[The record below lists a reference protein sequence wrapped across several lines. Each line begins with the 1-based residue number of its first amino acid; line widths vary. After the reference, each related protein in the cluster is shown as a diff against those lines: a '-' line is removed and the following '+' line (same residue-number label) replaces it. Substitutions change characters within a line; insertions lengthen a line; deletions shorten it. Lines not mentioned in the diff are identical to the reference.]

1 VKKNDVVRLSIGE
14 INNLGCGVGH
24 LPSSDGTRG
33 PVVFVRDAVTGD
45 EIEARIIKVNKS
57 YLVARIERILTPSPL
72 RCTPDCEA
80 KGCGGCVYRHVSYAH
95 ELELKRDYVQNAFR
109 KAGLSDVLVEDT
121 RGTGVTVGYRNKAQ
135 YPVAN
140 GKNGME
146 AGFFATASHRIV
158 PAESCKLQPAVFSE
172 IAAFVCRFCDTH
184 GIRAYEEES
193 GKGLL
198 RHIYL
203 RRGEVTGEVMV
214 CLVLNGETLP
224 AEAEFTE
231 SLTAKFPAVKSVL
244 INVNRANTNVVLGK
258 EERLLWGSSYIEDEL
273 CGLRFRISAG
283 AFYQVNHGACELLYG
298 IAREKA
304 ALTGKE
310 TLLDLYCGIGSI
322 GLSMAKD
329 AGEVIGIEI
338 VDEAVERAAE
348 NAERNGIAHAHFY
361 CGDASDARKLLA
373 NAERE
378 RGALD
383 VSNTTVVFDPP
394 RKGSTPELIAYVAER
409 GFPRV
414 VYVSCNPDTL
424 ARDCVWFKELGYEI
438 GAVTPVDMFPRTGHV
453 ESVVC
458 LSRKTSHEMKLN
470 SAPFEMI
477 KSGEKTIEL
486 RLYDEKRQQIKVGDI
501 ITFTNTSNG
510 EKMSATV
517 KKLHRFD
524 TFNELYQALPL
535 LLCGYTPEDI
545 DSAHPSDMEQY
556 YSVEEQRKYGVVGI
570 ELCPPMQIT
579 DESVIGI
586 EKR

>member
-310 TLLDLYCGIGSI
+310 TLLDLYCGTGTI
-322 GLSMAKD
+322 GLSMANKAARLIGVEVVPSAVAD
-329 AGEVIGIEI
+329 A
-338 VDEAVERAAE
+338 RR
-348 NAERNGIAHAHFY
+348 NAERNGVHTARFLCA
-361 CGDASDARKLLA
+361 DAGEAACKLRD
-373 NAERE
+373 E
-378 RGALD
+378 GIHPD
-383 VSNTTVVFDPP
+383 VVVIDPP
-394 RKGSTPELIAYVAER
+394 RKGCTPDVIHTIADMA
-409 GFPRV
+409 PARV
-414 VYVSCNPDTL
+414 VYVSCDPATL
-424 ARDCVWFKELGYEI
+424 ARDLKLFGELGYTTKT
-438 GAVTPVDMFPRTGHV
+438 VTPVDMFPRTAHV
-453 ESVVC
+453 ETVVL
-458 LSRKTSHEMKLN
+458 LSREKADDYACHSVHTKDLKTSMN
-470 SAPFEMI
+470 
-477 KSGEKTIEL
+477 
-486 RLYDEKRQQIKVGDI
+486 
-501 ITFTNTSNG
+501 
-510 EKMSATV
+510 
-517 KKLHRFD
+517 
-524 TFNELYQALPL
+524 
-535 LLCGYTPEDI
+535 
-545 DSAHPSDMEQY
+545 
-556 YSVEEQRKYGVVGI
+556 
-570 ELCPPMQIT
+570 
-579 DESVIGI
+579 
-586 EKR
+586 